1 MLVPILFKEEM
12 HMKIGKYF
20 DEHEFACHCD
30 RHGVDAEGHPILD
43 HIIDK
48 RLVDVLDRIRE
59 RLGVPITV
67 NSGYRCPEHNAEVG
81 GVSDS
86 QHVLG
91 TAADITYDGVDVDYL
106 AEIAEE
112 CGADGIGKYYHQDFV
127 HVDVRGYAAR
137 WDDL

>member
-1 MLVPILFKEEM
+1 
-12 HMKIGKYF
+12 MKIGKYF

-91 TAADITYDGVDVDYL
+91 TAADITYDGIDVDYL

-112 CGADGIGKYYHQDFV
+112 CGADGIGKYYYQDFV
-127 HVDVRGYAAR
+127 HIDVRGYAAR

>member
-12 HMKIGKYF
+12 HIGKYF

-91 TAADITYDGVDVDYL
+91 TAADITYDGIDIDRL

-112 CGADGIGKYYHQDFV
+112 CGADGIGKYYYQDFV
-127 HVDVRGYAAR
+127 HIDVRGYAAR

>member
-1 MLVPILFKEEM
+1 
-12 HMKIGKYF
+12 MKIGKYF
-20 DEHEFACHCD
+20 DDYEFACHCD

-91 TAADITYDGVDVDYL
+91 TAADITYDGIDVDYL

-112 CGADGIGKYYHQDFV
+112 CGADGIGKYYYQDFV
-127 HVDVRGYAAR
+127 HIDVRGYAAR

>member
-1 MLVPILFKEEM
+1 MCIR
-12 HMKIGKYF
+12 
-20 DEHEFACHCD
+20 D
-30 RHGVDAEGHPILD
+30 R
-43 HIIDK
+43 
-48 RLVDVLDRIRE
+48 DRIRE

-91 TAADITYDGVDVDYL
+91 TAADITYDGVDVDTL

>member
-1 MLVPILFKEEM
+1 
-12 HMKIGKYF
+12 MKIGTYF
-20 DEHEFACHCD
+20 DDYEFSCSCHRHEQD
-30 RHGVDAEGHPILD
+30 GQGHNVLD

-48 RLVDVLDRIRE
+48 RLVDLLDAIRE
-59 RLGVPITV
+59 RIGQPITI

>member
-43 HIIDK
+43 YIIDK

-91 TAADITYDGVDVDYL
+91 TAADITYDGIDIDRL

-112 CGADGIGKYYHQDFV
+112 CGADGIGKYYYQDFV
-127 HVDVRGYAAR
+127 HIDVRGYAAR

>member
-1 MLVPILFKEEM
+1 
-12 HMKIGKYF
+12 MKIGKYF

-43 HIIDK
+43 YIIDK

-91 TAADITYDGVDVDYL
+91 TAADITYDGIDIDRL

-112 CGADGIGKYYHQDFV
+112 CGADGIGKYYYQDFV
-127 HVDVRGYAAR
+127 HIDVRGYAAR

>member
-43 HIIDK
+43 HVIDK

-59 RLGVPITV
+59 RLGVPIIV

-91 TAADITYDGVDVDYL
+91 TAADITYDGIDIDRL

-112 CGADGIGKYYHQDFV
+112 CGADGIGKYYYQDFV
-127 HVDVRGYAAR
+127 HIDVRGYAAR

>member
-12 HMKIGKYF
+12 HMKIGTYF
-20 DEHEFACHCD
+20 DDYEFSCKCE
-30 RHGVDAEGHPILD
+30 RHAVDEQGHNVLD

-91 TAADITYDGVDVDYL
+91 TAADITYDGVDVDTL